1 VTHKH
6 NARLRRSLVGV
17 MALAVALAA
26 STSAAVPAGAAPGR
40 ATADWDGFSLP
51 IATRV
56 AQLRGLAWKH
66 PVRVDQFDD
75 VAFEIRQASAG
86 HFQSPDQRTHEQHT
100 IAELRA
106 LGLLGDNIRII
117 DDLGPLGDGT
127 ALAFYDPIN
136 EIVTVRS
143 SIPEEVRRVVVAHE
157 LTHALDDQYFGIRG
171 LQDGATTTEGA
182 LATKSLI
189 EGDAVR
195 IQHLYAMNL
204 PRADRAAL
212 KKAYDAWQNNF
223 VAPSRFGGN
232 AEILQATEFA
242 PYLLGNSLVRNAAAK
257 TGNKTADKLFAAPL
271 MSTHQLFEP
280 QAATTSEQ
288 PVAVAPPVAHPGE
301 EVLEPA
307 GSFGQLLLFL
317 VLSSRV
323 DWNLALTEADRWAG
337 DSAILVTKFGVSCVR
352 ARFATHRA
360 SDLIKLAGNLADW
373 ADALGSEASTTISRS
388 RTWVQL
394 DACHQ
399 GVVTNPAQGKIKY
412 AVQAAAL
419 RSAVSAQMLE
429 QHKSPAVAECIGT
442 AVATGNAALV
452 EATDQNQIAS
462 ADAVSSVSSAIKSAE
477 LSCH

>member
-6 NARLRRSLVGV
+6 DARLRRSLVGA

-56 AQLRGLAWKH
+56 AQLRGLAWKR
-66 PVRVDQFDD
+66 PVRVDQLDD
-75 VAFEIRQASAG
+75 IAFEIRQASAG
-86 HFQSPDQRTHEQHT
+86 HFQSPEQRTHEEHT

-106 LGLLGDNIRII
+106 LGLLGDNIVIK
-117 DDLGPLGDGT
+117 DDLGPIGDGT
-127 ALAFYDPIN
+127 ALAFYDTIN

-157 LTHALDDQYFGIRG
+157 LTHALDDQYFGIRN
-171 LQDGATTTEGA
+171 LQDSATTTEGG

-195 IQHLYAMNL
+195 IQHQYAMTL
-204 PRADRAAL
+204 PKSDRDAL
-212 KKAYDAWQNNF
+212 KKAYDSWTNNF
-223 VAPSRFGGN
+223 VSPSRFGGT
-232 AEILQATEFA
+232 AEILDATEFA
-242 PYLLGNSLVRNAAAK
+242 PYLLGNSLVRNVAAK
-257 TGNKTADKLFAAPL
+257 SGNASADKLFAVPL

-280 QAATTSEQ
+280 QAATTNEK
-288 PVAVAPPVAHPGE
+288 PTIVAPPVALAGE

-323 DWNLALTEADRWAG
+323 DWNLALTDADRWAG

-352 ARFATHRA
+352 ARFATHRT
-360 SDLIKLAGNLADW
+360 SDLNKLATNLADW
-373 ADALGSEASTTISRS
+373 ADALGSEGSTTISRS

-412 AVQAAAL
+412 ALQAAAL
-419 RSAVSAQMLE
+419 RSAVSAKMLE
-429 QHKSPAVAECIGT
+429 QHKSPAVAQCIGT

-452 EATDQNQIAS
+452 EATDQNQITS
-462 ADAVSSVSSAIKSAE
+462 PDALTGVNAAIKAAE